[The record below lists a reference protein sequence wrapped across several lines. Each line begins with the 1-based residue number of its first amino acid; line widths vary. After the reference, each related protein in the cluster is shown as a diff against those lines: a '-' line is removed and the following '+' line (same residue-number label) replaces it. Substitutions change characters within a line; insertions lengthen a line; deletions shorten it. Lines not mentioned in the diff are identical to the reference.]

1 MIDTTD
7 NNASAIIEVARELG
21 KSETQKP
28 TREKIGNLEV
38 LLHQNGNV
46 ISLERF
52 ADNPR
57 RKRAKVNLY
66 ETNSFI
72 DYVNRHK
79 IAGSTHLF
87 GQATE
92 LGGSFSATFDYHGA
106 ERGASPTPAPAPGWG
121 EHTAMLSLETTPEWR
136 RWVGNNAKLLTQEQF
151 AEFIEDN
158 QLDIIEPAAAEIL
171 DMAQLLIG
179 KKTVNFRGGKNLK
192 NGSIQLEYT
201 ETIEVTGN
209 NATTRRDDAMI
220 VPDKF
225 KLGLVPFV
233 GASGV
238 EIEARLRF
246 RIGDSGK
253 LSFAYILNR
262 PYKVIE
268 EAFQFARDE
277 IEKQTAIQVLLGSGS
292 VSGCP

>member
-1 MIDTTD
+1 MIDSTD
-7 NNASAIIEVARELG
+7 NNASAIIEAARELG
-21 KSETQKP
+21 KSETLKP
-28 TREKIGNLEV
+28 TREKIGTLEV
-38 LLHQNGNV
+38 LLHQDGK
-46 ISLERF
+46 ISSLERY

-57 RKRAKVNLY
+57 RKRAKVSIY

-106 ERGASPTPAPAPGWG
+106 ERGASPTPTPAAGWG
-121 EHTAMLSLETTPEWR
+121 EHTATLSLETTPEWR

-171 DMAQLLIG
+171 DMAQLLTG
-179 KKTVNFRGGKNLK
+179 KKTVNFKGGKNLK

-201 ETIEVTGN
+201 ETIEVTGG
-209 NATTRRDDAMI
+209 ATSRRDDAMI

-268 EAFQFARDE
+268 AAFQFARDE
-277 IEKQTAIQVLLGSGS
+277 IEDKTGIKVLLGSGA